1 MEVFEMRDLTPK
13 ILKFLMI
20 LVLACFFFTIL
31 YRQTDISLD
40 SYASASACPES
51 MPNEERLECLKQE
64 MSKIETQK
72 QSVEG
77 SINAENFEQ
86 LTLYEQVNYLSSMVE
101 ETELKISEIEIDIET
116 KNLEVLLLGET
127 ILELQNN
134 IDTLLQEINRLE
146 LTMNDRTVTSYKISL
161 MSPVEIMLESH
172 DLETMMRRI
181 KYLLEMKKK
190 DREILVEMK
199 GSRSELEEEEE
210 TLAQMRSEVQEKRN
224 EIENQRSELAEERAN
239 LESQKEQQQFLLA
252 ESQQREQE
260 YLQQLEQ
267 LRALEAQANQQIA
280 QLIMQMYEQGQLG
293 DGTKVDRG
301 DYIGQQGHSG
311 YSYGSHLH
319 FSVNDGTNYT
329 GWGYF
334 WGNVNPYS
342 YINSSIPL
350 PESLVTQG
358 YHQGL
363 SIDLISTTAGNQLDD
378 IYGKCWQNPTT
389 NQCYYANRGSITCDP
404 DFEGWLSLEG
414 EGAPIRSVSTGKVYY
429 GTENYCG
436 GKFAMVVE
444 DGTGYVSIYLHL
456 KPQ

>member
-1 MEVFEMRDLTPK
+1 MRDLTNNGF
-13 ILKFLMI
+13 KFLII
-20 LVLACFFFTIL
+20 LVFASIL
-31 YRQTDISLD
+31 FALLYQRADISLD

-64 MSKIETQK
+64 MSKIEGQK

-77 SINAENFEQ
+77 SIDSENFEQ
-86 LTLYEQVNYLSSMVE
+86 LSLYEQINYLSSLVE

-116 KNLEVLLLGET
+116 KNLEVILLGES

-146 LTMNDRTVTSYKISL
+146 LRISDRTVTSYKISL
-161 MSPVEIMLESH
+161 MSPVEVMLESQ
-172 DLETMMRRI
+172 DLETMMRRM

-190 DREILVEMK
+190 DREILVDMK
-199 GSRSELEEEEE
+199 GSRLELEEEEE
-210 TLAQMRSEVQEKRN
+210 KLAQMRSEVQEKRN
-224 EIENQRSELAEERAN
+224 EVENQRSELAEERAN
-239 LESQKEQQQFLLA
+239 LKSQTGQQQLLLA
-252 ESQQREQE
+252 ESQLREQE
-260 YLQQLEQ
+260 YLQELQRLQTLET
-267 LRALEAQANQQIA
+267 QANQQIA

-293 DGTKVDRG
+293 DGTNVNRG

-319 FSVNDGTNYT
+319 FSVNDGTRFGY
-329 GWGYF
+329 WGYF

-342 YINSSIPL
+342 YINSSIPM
-350 PESLVTQG
+350 PESTVTQG

-363 SIDLISTTAGNQLDD
+363 SIDLVSTTAGNQLDD

-389 NQCYYANRGSITCDP
+389 NQCYYANLGSITCDP
-404 DFEGWLSLEG
+404 NFEGWLSLEG
-414 EGAPIRSVSTGKVYY
+414 EGAPIRSVSNGKVYY
-429 GTENYCG
+429 GTENLCG

-444 DGTGYVSIYLHL
+444 NETGYVSIYLHL